1 MDEVLVARG
10 ADLLIETL
18 FEGGG
23 GREDVDRL
31 HGICDEDCGKMESI
45 ASLDSDSFSFIYFS
59 YA

>member
-1 MDEVLVARG
+1 M
-10 ADLLIETL
+10 ETL

-45 ASLDSDSFSFIYFS
+45 ASLALLDSDSFSFIYFS